1 VSQENVEVVQAA
13 FQAFE
18 RGDMDGVLCLCDE
31 DIEVTQDANL
41 LGAPGHQHGHAGVRE
56 AFALWPD
63 LWDDFR
69 VEILRLQDI
78 GDHVVV
84 STVNRG
90 RGKDSGVP
98 VEMPFTFLFS
108 IRAGKIAEWRLFMS
122 DDQALKAVGLEE

>member
-1 VSQENVEVVQAA
+1 MSQENVEVVRAA
-13 FQAFE
+13 FRAFE
-18 RGDMDGVLCLCDE
+18 SGDMDGVLRLCDE
-31 DIEVTQDANL
+31 NIEIIQDAKL
-41 LGAPGHQHGHAGVRE
+41 LGAPSHQHGHAGVHE

-69 VEILRLQDI
+69 VEVLRLDDF
-78 GDHVVV
+78 GDQVMVA
-84 STVNRG
+84 TVNRG

-122 DDQALKAVGLEE
+122 EEQALEAVRPAE